1 MESQNACFLEN
12 KKSHYDFILERIGD
26 KEASSMNL
34 KGYIVSKDGTLFK
47 EVFPYFRYT
56 IGQRRGLGIRAR
68 GPYYV
73 LDIKMPEKK
82 IIIGKEKDLYSSS
95 FFVKDPIWYDE
106 YSFPFYA
113 YVKIRY
119 THKEEKAILSY
130 KDKKLFVSF
139 LKKQK
144 AITRGQLAVF
154 YNDDMV
160 IGSGWI
166 D

>member
-1 MESQNACFLEN
+1 M
-12 KKSHYDFILERIGD
+12 
-26 KEASSMNL
+26 
-34 KGYIVSKDGTLFK
+34 
-47 EVFPYFRYT
+47 
-56 IGQRRGLGIRAR
+56 
-68 GPYYV
+68 
-73 LDIKMPEKK
+73 
-82 IIIGKEKDLYSSS
+82 YSSS

-106 YSFPFYA
+106 FSFPFYA

-144 AITRGQLAVF
+144 AITKGQLAVF